1 MDTKIEQSD
10 DIIKNDIFDM
20 TDEESM
26 TPKEYYDK
34 YKGQTVSYKGM
45 LNGNVAGYVE
55 HYLIIGFINEIPKSN
70 FAVVTV
76 PLKYGVVFT
85 ILFLYKPATIVAW
98 SV

>member
-34 YKGQTVSYKGM
+34 YKGQTVSYKGI

-55 HYLIIGFINEIPKSN
+55 HYLIIGFIDEIGCIKS
-70 FAVVTV
+70 FSSHVVYDKGYKSYRFSKMKHIV
-76 PLKYGVVFT
+76 PF
-85 ILFLYKPATIVAW
+85 
-98 SV
+98 

>member
-20 TDEESM
+20 TYEESM

-55 HYLIIGFINEIPKSN
+55 RYLIIGFNDEIGCINSFSSHVVYDKGYKSYR
-70 FAVVTV
+70 FSKMKHIV
-76 PLKYGVVFT
+76 PF
-85 ILFLYKPATIVAW
+85 
-98 SV
+98 